1 MQTYLHRILALVRE
15 PDLGNCLYIEIR
27 TNSVECLVS
36 RCAHHPI
43 MLKRLVARMPLDP
56 QHARQ
61 TPVKF

>member
-36 RCAHHPI
+36 RCAHRL
-43 MLKRLVARMPLDP
+43 MLKNALGPTAC
-56 QHARQ
+56 
-61 TPVKF
+61 TSNTG